1 MQQLEI
7 LGENRLEKYTK
18 ARIGCRGVVLQDGK
32 LLACHEEKTDFW
44 QLPGG
49 GLEAGET
56 LQECCAREILEE
68 TGYIVK
74 PTKQFLTLNEY
85 YQEYKYVS
93 HYFVCEIV
101 GEGKQNRTSAEIER
115 GLVPQWVDTQDFLKI
130 VRDYAAYAA
139 VNEDKYGAYLREHTA
154 LRAYLHSIS
163 F

>member
-7 LGENRLEKYTK
+7 LGENRLETHTK
-18 ARIGCRGVVLQDGK
+18 TRIGCRGIVLQGEQ
-32 LLACHEEKTDFW
+32 LLVCREEKTDFW

-74 PTKQFLTLNEY
+74 PTEQFLTLNEY
-85 YQEYKYVS
+85 YEEYKYVS
-93 HYFVCEIV
+93 HYFVCEII
-101 GEGKQNRTSAEIER
+101 GKGNLNRTPVEIER
-115 GLVPQWVDTQDFLKI
+115 GLAPQWVGVQDFLNI

-139 VNEDKYGAYLREHTA
+139 ADKDKYGAYLREYTA
-154 LRAYLHSIS
+154 LHAYLHSI
-163 F
+163 